1 MDRIE
6 FIEGEPY
13 CRFDGVM
20 IKPEVYMEIF
30 GFDGELDM
38 LDEDTYLVNGIVY
51 TDKKLGDLI
60 KLFGE
65 VHGEV
70 EEYDAAVDTTNIVQ
84 HDPYEY
90 EETIQVKEVTLRQE
104 DRFLYNDLLKLD
116 SELANVQEMSTKK
129 GKFEMQELI
138 LERYIE
144 TIKIASV
151 YSRLLALNVM
161 TDKHFNPVMKSI
173 NSRIIYSIVK
183 PTVVWFENKRENVSV
198 STEMVRKN
206 KETISLWYKY

>member
-1 MDRIE
+1 MKRIE

-20 IKPEVYMEIF
+20 MKPEVYMEVF

-70 EEYDAAVDTTNIVQ
+70 EEYD
-84 HDPYEY
+84 
-90 EETIQVKEVTLRQE
+90 EVLTEGRGFASYCAEAQLNNTVVIP
-104 DRFLYNDLLKLD
+104 LH
-116 SELANVQEMSTKK
+116 
-129 GKFEMQELI
+129 
-138 LERYIE
+138 YIE
-144 TIKIASV
+144 YLESIKP
-151 YSRLLALNVM
+151 
-161 TDKHFNPVMKSI
+161 FNEFANDYPNANIKKYIEFMDCLDEYYK
-173 NSRIIYSIVK
+173 NL
-183 PTVVWFENKRENVSV
+183 FENK
-198 STEMVRKN
+198 
-206 KETISLWYKY
+206 

>member
-1 MDRIE
+1 MNRIE

-20 IKPEVYMEIF
+20 VEPEVYMEIF

-70 EEYDAAVDTTNIVQ
+70 EEYDEILTEGRGFVA
-84 HDPYEY
+84 HYM
-90 EETIQVKEVTLRQE
+90 EERLNNTVVIPLH
-104 DRFLYNDLLKLD
+104 
-116 SELANVQEMSTKK
+116 
-129 GKFEMQELI
+129 
-138 LERYIE
+138 YIE
-144 TIKIASV
+144 YLESIKP
-151 YSRLLALNVM
+151 
-161 TDKHFNPVMKSI
+161 FNEFANDYPNANIKKYIEFMDCLDGYYKI
-173 NSRIIYSIVK
+173 L
-183 PTVVWFENKRENVSV
+183 FE
-198 STEMVRKN
+198 RK
-206 KETISLWYKY
+206 